1 MPKPTDRAWQLEAR
15 ATGKKKLEIAVHDV
29 IGQSFFEDGITSK
42 KFLGLIR
49 SMPDAQ
55 EIDLRINSIG
65 GVVDEAK
72 GMLSILAER
81 AGVGVV
87 TTGYVDGIAASA
99 ASYLL
104 TGCSRVV
111 MPGNTFQ
118 MLHQCRGGV
127 RGNADEI
134 AAHAVVMR
142 RMNEQLAEGYA
153 AASARRGKGK
163 TKEDFLALFAQ
174 GDTYLDADESLEWG
188 LADEKLEALQI
199 AASLVDLDGIEGVP
213 GVALTAPYVVGPTA
227 NLAPPPQPPPS
238 PGARENNLPA
248 TGKGNKTM
256 KLILAALALSEDTDE
271 ATAVAAI
278 KKIQAS
284 GRTGDEVERLLG
296 VAGDGAIG
304 AVRALKEATTRND
317 DLAAEVGKVKAM
329 LARRDFEA
337 ERDKGLKD
345 RKLTPATAKFY
356 SDRFETALTAGSDG
370 AEVVADLKGFLTAAP
385 RVVPVLQA
393 STNGQPVTGGE
404 GTPQHNGKTFAQMKP
419 AERSKLSQ
427 SDPELYALMRQE
439 WVAAG
444 KPAA

>member
-1 MPKPTDRAWQLEAR
+1 MPQPIDRAWQIEAR

-42 KFLGLIR
+42 KFLAHVR

-65 GVVDEAK
+65 GIVDEAK

-81 AGVGVV
+81 AGVGV
-87 TTGYVDGIAASA
+87 TITGYVDGIAASA

-118 MLHQCRGGV
+118 MLHQCRGGA
-127 RGNADEI
+127 RGTADEI
-134 AAHAVVMR
+134 EAHAVLMR

-188 LADEKLEALQI
+188 LADEKLAALEI
-199 AASLVDLDGIEGVP
+199 AASLVDLVGFESAPEAARI
-213 GVALTAPYVVGPTA
+213 APYVAGPTA
-227 NLAPPPQPPPS
+227 KLADPTPTPPS
-238 PGARENNLPA
+238 PEARETNLPA
-248 TGKGNKTM
+248 TGKGKKTM
-256 KLILAALALSEDTDE
+256 KSILAALALQEDADE
-271 ATAVAAI
+271 ATVVAAI

-296 VAGDGAIG
+296 VAGDSAIG
-304 AVRALKEATTRND
+304 AVRALKEATNQNA
-317 DLAAEVGKVKAM
+317 DLAIEVGKVKAM
-329 LARRDFEA
+329 LSRRDFESA
-337 ERDKGLKD
+337 RDTGLKD
-345 RKLTPATAKFY
+345 RKLTPATAKMY
-356 SDRFETALTAGSDG
+356 SDRFEAALVSGADG
-370 AEVVADLKGFLTAAP
+370 ASVVADLQGFLAVAP
-385 RVVPVLQA
+385 RVVPAPSVGRQ
-393 STNGQPVTGGE
+393 GGGE
-404 GTPQHNGKTFAQMKP
+404 SSGEKPAQHNGKTFAQMAP
-419 AERSKLSQ
+419 VERARLSK
-427 SDPELYALMRQE
+427 SDPELYDLMRQD